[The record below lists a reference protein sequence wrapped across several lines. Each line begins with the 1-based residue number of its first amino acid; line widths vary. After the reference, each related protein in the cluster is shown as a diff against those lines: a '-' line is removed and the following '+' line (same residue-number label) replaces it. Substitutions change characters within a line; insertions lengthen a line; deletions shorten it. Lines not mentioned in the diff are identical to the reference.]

1 MKGEGGMRTK
11 GLIFDFDGTLGDSRE
26 CGILATQ
33 KVFSE
38 MELTIPDE
46 KTIEYYM
53 GIPIEKSFLEMADKQ
68 LSEEELKELLTIFRS
83 HYQFFEEKTLKV
95 FDGIPKLLTILKE
108 QGIKCFVVSSKKTDI
123 LNRNLKGL
131 GIAAFFAE
139 TIGSDKVTHYKP
151 YPEGITLIF
160 KNHTLQKEE
169 VRMIGDATFDIEMG
183 QAAGVGT
190 VAVTWGSYTKEALLG
205 VGPDFFIEH
214 PLDLIGTL

>member
-1 MKGEGGMRTK
+1 MRTK

-33 KVFSE
+33 KAFSDIGL
-38 MELTIPDE
+38 MIPDE
-46 KTIEYYM
+46 KTIDYYM
-53 GIPIEKSFLEMADKQ
+53 GIPIEKSFLEMANRQ
-68 LSEEELKELLTIFRS
+68 LSEEKLMELLTIFRS
-83 HYQFFEEKTLKV
+83 HYQFFEEKSLKV
-95 FDGIPKLLTILKE
+95 FDGIPELLAILKE

-151 YPEGITLIF
+151 HPEGITIIL
-160 KNHTLQKEE
+160 KNHGLEKDE

-190 VAVTWGSYTKEALLG
+190 VAVAWGSHTKEALLA
-205 VGPDFFIEH
+205 VRPDFFIEH
-214 PLDLIGTL
+214 PLDLIETL